1 MREIVIDYDSVTK
14 SALLYSVDYEG
25 GVGTQV
31 PAEIKDAPA
40 LVSGADMVQVQ
51 SLDGLY
57 DLVDKT
63 DFVYFTRNMIFR
75 QPEGGD
81 KCSNVYGVTGA
92 LRDRYIRRCIGIE
105 MGQHAPLRDEY
116 TDVCV
121 YISESLPKQ
130 ELSNESEVWE
140 VCESIMVAL
149 TAVLPDVL
157 LVTGIHLIGT
167 ASYITISSLAEED
180 RLLRLYM
187 DCDKGRKV
195 PIQQDYLAT
204 LARESILDCVRAN
217 LFALPEREDFHNDK
231 AKELLRRL
239 CAEDETASSNE

>member
-1 MREIVIDYDSVTK
+1 MVIDYDSVTK
-14 SALLYSVDYEG
+14 SALLFLVDYEG
-25 GVGTQV
+25 GVGTLV
-31 PAEIKDAPA
+31 PAEIADAPG

-57 DLVDKT
+57 DLVDRT
-63 DFVYFTRNMIFR
+63 DFVYPTHNMVFR

-81 KCSNVYGVTGA
+81 KCANVYGVTGA
-92 LRDRYIRRCIGIE
+92 LRDRYIRRCIGVE
-105 MGQHAPLRDEY
+105 MSKHAPSREEY
-116 TDVCV
+116 NDICV
-121 YISESLPKQ
+121 YLSDNLPKQ
-130 ELSNESEVWE
+130 EMSNESEVWE

-180 RLLRLYM
+180 RIIRLYM
-187 DCDKGRKV
+187 DCDKGHKV
-195 PIQQDYLAT
+195 PIRQDELAT

-217 LFALPEREDFHNDK
+217 LYALPDREDFRNDK
-231 AKELLRRL
+231 AKELIRKYTS
-239 CAEDETASSNE
+239 TASSNE

>member
-1 MREIVIDYDSVTK
+1 MREMVIDYDSVAR
-14 SALLYSVDYEG
+14 SVLLYWVDYDG
-25 GVGTQV
+25 GVGMLV
-31 PAEIKDAPA
+31 PAEIADAPG

-63 DFVYFTRNMIFR
+63 DFIYSTRNMVFR

-81 KCSNVYGVTGA
+81 KCANVYGVTGA
-92 LRDRYIRRCIGIE
+92 LRDRYIRRCIGVE
-105 MGQHAPLRDEY
+105 MGQYAPERDEY

-121 YISESLPKQ
+121 YLSKILPKQ
-130 ELSNESEVWE
+130 DLSDESEAWE

-180 RLLRLYM
+180 RIIRLYM
-187 DCDKGRKV
+187 DCDKGHKV
-195 PIQQDYLAT
+195 PIQQDELAT
-204 LARESILDCVRAN
+204 LARESILDCVQAN
-217 LFALPEREDFHNDK
+217 LYALPDREDFHNDK
-231 AKELLRRL
+231 AKELIR
-239 CAEDETASSNE
+239 SYYG

>member
-1 MREIVIDYDSVTK
+1 MKEMVIDYDSVTK
-14 SALLYSVDYEG
+14 SALLYSVDYDG
-25 GVGTQV
+25 GVGTLV
-31 PAEIKDAPA
+31 PAEIADAPG

-63 DFVYFTRNMIFR
+63 DFIYSTRNMVFR

-81 KCSNVYGVTGA
+81 KCANVYGVTGA

-105 MGQHAPLRDEY
+105 MGQHAPVREEY

-121 YISESLPKQ
+121 DLSKILPDQ
-130 ELSNESEVWE
+130 GLSDESEVW
-140 VCESIMVAL
+140 ESIMVAL

-157 LVTGIHLIGT
+157 LVTGIYLMGT
-167 ASYITISSLAEED
+167 GSYITISITSEED
-180 RLLRLYM
+180 RILRLYM

-195 PIQQDYLAT
+195 PIQQDDLAT
-204 LARESILDCVRAN
+204 LARESILDCVQAN
-217 LFALPEREDFHNDK
+217 LFALPDREDYHNDK
-231 AKELLRRL
+231 AKELIRA
-239 CAEDETASSNE
+239 CDE